1 MAASGQ
7 KPPREPVSV
16 LVWGTLRDALDG
28 RERIEVRAGTIRE
41 LLDRLAEDY
50 PVLRPQLEKNGVS
63 VSIDGQIYN
72 GSWFKPIGP
81 EQEIVLLPR
90 IRGG

>member
-1 MAASGQ
+1 MAS
-7 KPPREPVSV
+7 PEPVSV

-28 RERIEVRAGTIRE
+28 RERVEVRAGTIRE
-41 LLDRLAEDY
+41 LLDRLGEDF
-50 PVLRPQLEKNGVS
+50 PALRPQLRSGVS
-63 VSIDGQIYN
+63 VSIDGAIYN